1 VPRRGGLVLTFFIQF
16 FNKPL
21 CCFCQQR
28 RSMNEQKRNTM
39 KKIFTLLTG
48 ILITLV
54 TFAADRPT
62 VTLRSNKNYEIVIDG
77 KSYFSQYGKVMN
89 LSHLRSGR
97 HSVQV
102 FELDRYRFRTTR
114 KLVSASGFRLRNKD
128 IAIVVDPRGN
138 LRISESKFGKDFDRN
153 DRYDNDHDNDWG
165 RGNDRDH
172 DGQGRGN
179 RF

>member
-1 VPRRGGLVLTFFIQF
+1 
-16 FNKPL
+16 
-21 CCFCQQR
+21 
-28 RSMNEQKRNTM
+28 M

-77 KSYFSQYGKVMN
+77 KSYFTQYGRVMN

-102 FELDRYRFRTTR
+102 FELNRHMFRTTR
-114 KLVSASGFRLRNKD
+114 KLVSSSGFRLRNKD

-138 LRISESKFGKDFDRN
+138 LRITESKFGKDFDRD
-153 DRYDNDHDNDWG
+153 DRYDNDNDWG
-165 RGNDRDH
+165 RGNDRDR
-172 DGQGRGN
+172 DRDNDGRG
-179 RF
+179 RGKGF

>member
-1 VPRRGGLVLTFFIQF
+1 
-16 FNKPL
+16 
-21 CCFCQQR
+21 
-28 RSMNEQKRNTM
+28 M

-62 VTLRSNKNYEIVIDG
+62 VTLRSTRNYEIVIDG
-77 KSYFSQYGKVMN
+77 KSYFSQNGRVMN
-89 LSHLRSGR
+89 LSHLRSGK

-102 FELDRYRFRTTR
+102 YEMNRYMFRTTR
-114 KLVSASGFRLRNKD
+114 KLVSTSGFRLKNKD

-138 LRISESKFGKDFDRN
+138 LRITESKFGKDFDRD
-153 DRYDNDHDNDWG
+153 DRYDNDNDWG
-165 RGNDRDH
+165 RGNDRDY
-172 DGQGRGN
+172 DGKGRGN

>member
-1 VPRRGGLVLTFFIQF
+1 
-16 FNKPL
+16 
-21 CCFCQQR
+21 
-28 RSMNEQKRNTM
+28 M

-77 KSYFSQYGKVMN
+77 KSYFTQYGRVMN

-102 FELDRYRFRTTR
+102 FELNRHMFRTTR
-114 KLVSASGFRLRNKD
+114 KLVSSSGFRLKNKD

-138 LRISESKFGKDFDRN
+138 LRITESKFGKDFDRD
-153 DRYDNDHDNDWG
+153 DRYDNDNDWG
-165 RGNDRDH
+165 RGNDRDR
-172 DGQGRGN
+172 DRDNDVRGRGKG
-179 RF
+179 F

>member
-1 VPRRGGLVLTFFIQF
+1 
-16 FNKPL
+16 
-21 CCFCQQR
+21 
-28 RSMNEQKRNTM
+28 M

-62 VTLRSNKNYEIVIDG
+62 VTLRSTRNYEIVIDG
-77 KSYFSQYGKVMN
+77 KSYFSQNGRVMN
-89 LSHLRSGR
+89 LSHLRSGK

-102 FELDRYRFRTTR
+102 YEMNRYMFRTTR
-114 KLVSASGFRLRNKD
+114 KLVSNSGFRLKNKD

-138 LRISESKFGKDFDRN
+138 LRITESKFGKDFDRD
-153 DRYDNDHDNDWG
+153 DRYDNDNDWG

-172 DGQGRGN
+172 DGKGRGN

>member
-1 VPRRGGLVLTFFIQF
+1 
-16 FNKPL
+16 
-21 CCFCQQR
+21 
-28 RSMNEQKRNTM
+28 M

-77 KSYFSQYGKVMN
+77 KSYFTQYGRVMN

-102 FELDRYRFRTTR
+102 FELNRHMFRTTR
-114 KLVSASGFRLRNKD
+114 KLVSSSGFRLKNKD

-138 LRISESKFGKDFDRN
+138 LRITESKFGKDFDRD
-153 DRYDNDHDNDWG
+153 DRYDNDNDWG
-165 RGNDRDH
+165 RGNDRDR
-172 DGQGRGN
+172 DRDNDGRG
-179 RF
+179 RGKGF

>member
-1 VPRRGGLVLTFFIQF
+1 
-16 FNKPL
+16 
-21 CCFCQQR
+21 
-28 RSMNEQKRNTM
+28 M

-62 VTLRSNKNYEIVIDG
+62 VTLRSTRNYEIVIDG
-77 KSYFSQYGKVMN
+77 KSYFSQNGRVMN
-89 LSHLRSGR
+89 LSHLRSGK
-97 HSVQV
+97 HNVQV
-102 FELDRYRFRTTR
+102 YEMNRYMFRTTR
-114 KLVSASGFRLRNKD
+114 KLVSTSGFRLKNKD

-138 LRISESKFGKDFDRN
+138 LRITESKFGKDFDRD
-153 DRYDNDHDNDWG
+153 DRYDNDNGWG

-172 DGQGRGN
+172 DGKGRGN

>member
-1 VPRRGGLVLTFFIQF
+1 
-16 FNKPL
+16 
-21 CCFCQQR
+21 
-28 RSMNEQKRNTM
+28 M

-62 VTLRSNKNYEIVIDG
+62 VTLRSTRNYEIVIDG
-77 KSYFSQYGKVMN
+77 KSYFSQNGRVMN
-89 LSHLRSGR
+89 LSHLRSGK

-102 FELDRYRFRTTR
+102 YEMNRYMFRTTR
-114 KLVSASGFRLRNKD
+114 KLVSNSGFRLKNKD

-138 LRISESKFGKDFDRN
+138 LRITESKFGKDFDRD
-153 DRYDNDHDNDWG
+153 DRYDNDNDWG
-165 RGNDRDH
+165 RGNDRDR
-172 DGQGRGN
+172 DGRGRGN

>member
-1 VPRRGGLVLTFFIQF
+1 
-16 FNKPL
+16 
-21 CCFCQQR
+21 
-28 RSMNEQKRNTM
+28 M

-54 TFAADRPT
+54 TLAADRPT
-62 VTLRSNKNYEIVIDG
+62 VTLRSTRNYEIVIDG
-77 KSYFSQYGKVMN
+77 KSYFSQNGRVMN

-102 FELDRYRFRTTR
+102 YEMNRYRFRTIR
-114 KLVSASGFRLRNKD
+114 KLVSTSGFRLKNKD

-138 LRISESKFGKDFDRN
+138 LRIIESKFGKDFDRD
-153 DRYDNDHDNDWG
+153 DRYDNDNDWG

-172 DGQGRGN
+172 DRDNDGRGRGN

>member
-1 VPRRGGLVLTFFIQF
+1 
-16 FNKPL
+16 
-21 CCFCQQR
+21 
-28 RSMNEQKRNTM
+28 M

-62 VTLRSNKNYEIVIDG
+62 VTLRSTRNYEIVIDG
-77 KSYFSQYGKVMN
+77 KSYFSQNGRVMN
-89 LSHLRSGR
+89 LSHLRGGR

-102 FELDRYRFRTTR
+102 YEMNRHMFRTTR
-114 KLVSASGFRLRNKD
+114 KLVSTSGFRLKNKD

-138 LRISESKFGKDFDRN
+138 LRITESKFGKDFDRD
-153 DRYDNDHDNDWG
+153 DRYDNDNDWG
-165 RGNDRDH
+165 RGNDRDR
-172 DGQGRGN
+172 DGRGRGN

>member
-1 VPRRGGLVLTFFIQF
+1 
-16 FNKPL
+16 
-21 CCFCQQR
+21 
-28 RSMNEQKRNTM
+28 M

-62 VTLRSNKNYEIVIDG
+62 VTLRSTRNYEIVIDG
-77 KSYFSQYGKVMN
+77 KSYFSQNGRMMN
-89 LSHLRSGR
+89 ISHLRSGR

-102 FELDRYRFRTTR
+102 YEMNRYMFRTTR
-114 KLVSASGFRLRNKD
+114 KLVSTSGFRLKNKD

-138 LRISESKFGKDFDRN
+138 LRIIESKFGKDFDRD
-153 DRYDNDHDNDWG
+153 DRYDNDWG

-172 DGQGRGN
+172 DGKGRGN